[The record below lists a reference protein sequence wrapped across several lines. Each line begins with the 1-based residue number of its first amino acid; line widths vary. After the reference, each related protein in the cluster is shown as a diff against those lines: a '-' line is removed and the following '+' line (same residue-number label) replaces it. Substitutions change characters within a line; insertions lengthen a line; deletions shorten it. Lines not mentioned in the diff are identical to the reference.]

1 MSSVQ
6 TTTLNRQWVLKMVAF
21 IVALA
26 GFGTWGLID
35 GLWVFPNRGE
45 KDASYK
51 LYVYLQAARDA
62 GRLTQ
67 ANVGVPDP
75 AAALA
80 ELEAKERDLRA
91 AVQGKSP
98 AGGIS
103 PRVAVFELARLE
115 WLRSLQRIWRLDSAP
130 SRLESDLQAQLDALT
145 TTWKSTTPPKPLDA
159 YDLHFQ
165 WVFVVLGYAGALW
178 LVGVIVRAKGTVFR
192 WDPAEH
198 RLTLPDGASLTPAD
212 IAEFDK
218 RKWHKFYIT
227 LVLKDGSSRTLDL
240 LRYVP
245 LEAWILEMEKIAF
258 PADSSSP
265 AAGDGSA
272 AENSP
277 GSQQGAAAE
286 AVAVGEAESDSGCEN
301 S

>member
-6 TTTLNRQWVLKMVAF
+6 TTTLNRPWVLKMVAF
-21 IVALA
+21 IVILA

-75 AAALA
+75 AASLA
-80 ELEAKERDLRA
+80 ELEAKERDLRTV
-91 AVQGKSP
+91 VQGKP
-98 AGGIS
+98 TTGGIS
-103 PRVAVFELARLE
+103 PRAAAFELARLD

-130 SRLESDLQAQLDALT
+130 GRLQDDLAAQLDALT
-145 TTWKSTTPPKPLDA
+145 TTWKTTTPPKPLDT

-165 WVFVVLGYAGALW
+165 WIFVVLGYAGALW
-178 LVGVIVRAKGTVFR
+178 LVGVLARAKGTVFR

-198 RLTLPDGASLTPAD
+198 RLTLPDGASMTPAD
-212 IAEFDK
+212 VAEFDK
-218 RKWHKFYIT
+218 RKWHKFYVT

-258 PADSSSP
+258 PSSSEGE
-265 AAGDGSA
+265 AAPEGSP
-272 AENSP
+272 EP
-277 GSQQGAAAE
+277 QQGAAAE
-286 AVAVGEAESDSGCEN
+286 PLAVGESEEEPGREN
-301 S
+301 P